1 MDCDFEK
8 PCAIFSNAKG
18 DDFDWSRKSGRTPS
32 SNTGPSAAAS
42 GKAYMYTE
50 ASSPRKPGDTAILTS
65 PPLIF
70 SRGEDTLAFSCHMY
84 GGSIGRLSVEA
95 NGRGIWTK
103 AGNQGNKW
111 FQVVIP
117 LVAGQDKFKFIGVR
131 GRSWAGDIA
140 IDNITFYKRSKP
152 TRPPPKPTTRPK
164 PNTTWGPKPTT
175 RPKPNTTRPPK
186 SNTTRKPWPPRPPK
200 KSTTTIAPTITTT
213 TATTTTATSTGA
225 PPVVIPGPP
234 GLPGQAGPPG
244 WPGPMGRPGI
254 RGPPGPPR

>member
-175 RPKPNTTRPPK
+175 RPKPNTTWGPKPP
-186 SNTTRKPWPPRPPK
+186 TAT
-200 KSTTTIAPTITTT
+200 ATTT
-213 TATTTTATSTGA
+213 TATTTAAPTTTTTPTGA

-234 GLPGQAGPPG
+234 GPPGRKGPLGFTGPPG
-244 WPGPMGRPGI
+244 PPGN